1 MSMCPDA
8 LKECKV
14 KAINSFKINSKPLSI
29 KACHLKQKLIPDV
42 YGKKYSRKN
51 RLLQAISSCSRGVQL
66 RLAELEMVF
75 L

>member
-1 MSMCPDA
+1 MCLSPDA
-8 LKECKV
+8 LKESKV
-14 KAINSFKINSKPLSI
+14 KAINSFKSNSKSPSS
-29 KACHLKQKLIPDV
+29 KVSHLEQKLIPDF

-51 RLLQAISSCSRGVQL
+51 TLLQEVSSCSRGVQL